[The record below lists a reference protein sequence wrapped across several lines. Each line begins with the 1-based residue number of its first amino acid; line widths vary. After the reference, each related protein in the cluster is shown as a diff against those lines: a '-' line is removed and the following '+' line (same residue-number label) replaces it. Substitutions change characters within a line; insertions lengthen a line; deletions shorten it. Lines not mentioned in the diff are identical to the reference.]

1 MGPSLK
7 PKRILV
13 GSDSPYLQ
21 QFDFHTRM
29 PFKVGDMIVDCG
41 HGHLYALAT
50 WHTLGETCPVC
61 ALDDTSMQ
69 PTVRMSVPHQ
79 VRAKRDA
86 LEERL
91 GSSLLT
97 IMLGALAGLILAVG
111 LIGGIWLIVHG
122 RAASSAEIEVIPVP
136 VVTENPTP
144 TPFPTEAPDPV
155 IPVEATAAALIEQA
169 NPLALYSLP
178 VLKVYPYDGGTIE
191 MVERYQTNEF
201 YEQWAIAYQSEGIRV
216 TGLVNIPTTGDA
228 PYPVAIVLHG
238 GIDQASYVPGDGSRN
253 HADLLARAGYMAF
266 MPDYRSYNNTGGTGT
281 PLKLPWVIDVM
292 NLIDALPTLPEADPA
307 RIGVLG
313 HSRGGGLASYIM
325 ELSED
330 VDAVVL
336 YAPLHTN
343 QAIVWEQYNSVFNVR
358 WPQEDAVLVGSPTS
372 NPVGYAIVSPSN
384 YLDWTTM
391 PVQIHHGAA
400 DTVLPVEWS
409 RGLHD
414 TMLSLGVDTT
424 YYEYPGAG
432 HTFIGEDYILFMER
446 VTTFFE
452 ENVRQSP
459 E

>member
-7 PKRILV
+7 TKRILV
-13 GSDSPYLQ
+13 GSDSPYLE
-21 QFDFHTRM
+21 QFDFQTRL

-41 HGHLYALAT
+41 RGHLYTVAT
-50 WHTLGETCPVC
+50 WQALNATCPLC
-61 ALDDTSMQ
+61 AADDASMQ
-69 PTVRMSVPHQ
+69 PTVRMGVPQQ
-79 VRAKRDA
+79 VRAKQDA

-91 GSSLLT
+91 GASLLT
-97 IMLGALAGLILAVG
+97 MMLGVLAGLILAVG
-111 LIGGIWLIVHG
+111 LIGGIWLIING
-122 RAASSAEIEVIPVP
+122 RTTSVELQA
-136 VVTENPTP
+136 TP
-144 TPFPTEAPDPV
+144 ALPATVAPMLTLPSTDTPDDAV
-155 IPVEATAAALIEQA
+155 IPVEATAAALIA
-169 NPLALYSLP
+169 AGNPLALYSLP
-178 VLKVYPYDGGTIE
+178 VLRVYPYDGGTIDLI
-191 MVERYQTNEF
+191 ERYQANEF
-201 YEQWAIAYQSEGIRV
+201 YEQWAIAYQSEGLRV
-216 TGLVNIPTTGDA
+216 TGLVNIPTLGDG

-253 HADLLARAGYMAF
+253 HADLLARAGYIAF

-325 ELSED
+325 ELSDE

-343 QAIVWEQYNSVFNVR
+343 QAIVWEQYNSVFNVS
-358 WPQEDAVLVGSPTS
+358 WPQEDAGLIGSPTT
-372 NPVGYAIVSPSN
+372 NPAGYAMVSPSN
-384 YLDWTTM
+384 YLEWTTM
-391 PVQIHHGAA
+391 PVQVHHGSA

-409 RGLHD
+409 RGLHE
-414 TMLSLGVDTT
+414 TLLGLGVDAT

-432 HTFIGEDYILFMER
+432 HTFTGENYILFMER

-452 ENVRQSP
+452 ANVRQSSP
-459 E
+459 